1 MIDTVAD
8 SALVDL
14 AAALVGI
21 DSINPDL
28 IAGAAGEHEAAAF
41 AARWLE
47 RAGLDVEV
55 VEPRAGRP
63 SVIAVARGRG
73 GGRTLLLNGHLDTVG
88 VAGMDAPFEPR
99 VEGDRLYG
107 RGAYDMKAAVAAAM
121 VAAAEAAQIGLR
133 GDVIVTAVADEE
145 VASLGTSAILEHVRA
160 DAAIVCEPTELR
172 VAVAHRGFAGFEIET
187 RGRAAHGS
195 RPDLG
200 VDAIAKMG
208 RVLVELEALDA
219 RVQSGGRHA
228 LLGPGSLHA
237 SLIEGGQEYSSYPE
251 RCVVTGERRT
261 IPGESPAD
269 VEREVRDAVERAQ
282 RADPGLQADVRML
295 FSREPFEI
303 DGADELVAA
312 VASAAG
318 APEVV
323 GVPFWADSALI
334 AAAGIPTVL
343 FGPRGEG
350 AHAVVEWVDLTAV
363 ERCREVYVEVA
374 KIVCG

>member
-1 MIDTVAD
+1 VVAET
-8 SALVDL
+8 ALVDL

-28 IAGAAGEHEAAAF
+28 IAGAAGEPEVASF

-63 SVIAVARGRG
+63 SVVAVARGRG
-73 GGRTLLLNGHLDTVG
+73 GGRALLLNGHLDTVG

-99 VEGDRLYG
+99 VEGNRLYG
-107 RGAYDMKAAVAAAM
+107 RGAYDMKGAVAAAM
-121 VAAAEAAQIGLR
+121 VAASEAAQIGLR
-133 GDVIVTAVADEE
+133 GDVLLAAVADEE
-145 VASLGTSAILEHVRA
+145 VASLGTSAVLEHVSA

-172 VAVAHRGFAGFEIET
+172 VAVAHRGFAGFEIQT

-208 RVLVELEALDA
+208 RILVQLEALDG
-219 RVQSGGRHA
+219 RVQSGRRHS

-237 SLIEGGQEYSSYPE
+237 SLIEGGQEFSSYPE

-261 IPGESPAD
+261 IPGESPSD
-269 VEREVRDAVERAQ
+269 VERELRDAVDRACGD
-282 RADPGLQADVRML
+282 DPALQADVRML
-295 FSREPFEI
+295 ISREPFEI
-303 DGADELVAA
+303 DPVHELVAA
-312 VASAAG
+312 ASSAAG
-318 APEVV
+318 EAEPV

-350 AHAVVEWVDLTAV
+350 AHAAVEWVDLAAL
-363 ERCREVYVEVA
+363 ERCRDVYVEVA
-374 KIVCG
+374 KAICG